1 MKHNPVGIV
10 SHEHADNNAAGE
22 GHFANVRVEGE
33 VVAERPYALRQA
45 ELRPW
50 KKFSIRSHGVD
61 GVQGRGA
68 VLLTAASLQK
78 AGELG

>member
-10 SHEHADNNAAGE
+10 SREHADNNAAGE

-50 KKFSIRSHGVD
+50 K
-61 GVQGRGA
+61 
-68 VLLTAASLQK
+68 
-78 AGELG
+78 